1 MLLDILPNTS
11 VNILVN
17 TLVNTLV
24 DILVNIL
31 VNTLIDILVN
41 TLIDILVNTL
51 IDILVNILVDTLAD
65 TLVDITYFT
74 IKLPNPS
81 NCLKKL
87 DSTNSYYISLISS
100 LLNKEPVYIILIL
113 DLEDISISFLYI

>member
-24 DILVNIL
+24 DILVN
-31 VNTLIDILVN
+31 
-41 TLIDILVNTL
+41 ILVNTL